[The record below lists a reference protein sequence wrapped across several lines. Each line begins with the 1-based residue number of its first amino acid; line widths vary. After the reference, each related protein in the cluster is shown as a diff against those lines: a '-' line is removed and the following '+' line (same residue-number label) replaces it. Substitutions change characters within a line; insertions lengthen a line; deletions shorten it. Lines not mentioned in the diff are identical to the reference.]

1 MFDPALWPV
10 DSLTFSLVQL
20 SLKREEKR
28 KKEKQEKKRRR
39 KEGKKERQIKATMI
53 LRMQSNGK
61 EKDADARGK
70 RGEMEGKRGGERN
83 EMRNKGRNGREKEG

>member
-1 MFDPALWPV
+1 M
-10 DSLTFSLVQL
+10 
-20 SLKREEKR
+20 
-28 KKEKQEKKRRR
+28 
-39 KEGKKERQIKATMI
+39 M

-70 RGEMEGKRGGERN
+70 RGEMEGKRVGKRN